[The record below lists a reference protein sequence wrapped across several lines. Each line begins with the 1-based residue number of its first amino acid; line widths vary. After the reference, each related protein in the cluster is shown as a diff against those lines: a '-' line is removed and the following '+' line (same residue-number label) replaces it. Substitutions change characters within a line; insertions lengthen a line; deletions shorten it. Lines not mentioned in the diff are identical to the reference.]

1 MSANPQRRPLSAEV
15 IQRFVKDPSAIPSS
29 NTEVITESNTE
40 KLTELNNEANTNLNA
55 KVNTRANTEVR
66 KSANVNEPFIEQKN
80 PVQEQGGSTA
90 ADIVSKLK
98 SPEKESTVR
107 HTVDLPHS
115 VHLKLGLIAKKL
127 GKPASAITK
136 VLIEEFVADVEK
148 NNLL

>member
-1 MSANPQRRPLSAEV
+1 MSANQQRKPLSAAV
-15 IQRFVKDPSAIPSS
+15 IQQFVKDPSLMPLS
-29 NTEVITESNTE
+29 NTEVITESSTE
-40 KLTELNNEANTNLNA
+40 KLTELNKEANTHL
-55 KVNTRANTEVR
+55 NTRANTEVR
-66 KSANVNEPFIEQKN
+66 KSANVNEPFIEQEN